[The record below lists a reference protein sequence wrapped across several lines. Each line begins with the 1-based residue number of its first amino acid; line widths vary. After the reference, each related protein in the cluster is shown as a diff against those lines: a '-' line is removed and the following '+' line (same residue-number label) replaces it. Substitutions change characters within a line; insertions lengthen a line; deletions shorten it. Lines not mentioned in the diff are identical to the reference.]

1 MRTSGDWSA
10 GDAAGFCLVEA
21 AVGTFAT
28 GDVLTWVGAMV
39 GTDMLS
45 VVSAVEEQS
54 IRWADNAHF
63 RFDNH
68 NFYGLAELERMYAV
82 SGTDYGWE
90 FDGTLWTPLITA
102 TANDTPTWVA
112 VHQEHVFLGYP
123 GGSVQHSGLGEAV
136 NFEAI
141 EGAVEIG
148 GGEEITGF
156 LSGYRNSFFIF
167 GRNQTLILQGTDA
180 ATWRLFVFDR
190 EAGAMANSVQLLD
203 EPTTYD
209 DRGIRG
215 VTAVDAYGDFT
226 VASSSGPIRPLLDR
240 KRRAGALPIA
250 SCRVRAKSQYR
261 LWFDDGDCIVM
272 TFNTSM
278 RGKVY
283 KNFTPSRF
291 ELEAADGTT
300 SIARVTHV
308 ASVEDDDGR
317 EVIFF
322 AIRGSG
328 YIYQMD
334 RGINFDGG
342 QVRAIMQ
349 MPFNDFGKPHIVKRF
364 RKMQVECDA
373 VDVSRFRVAADFDDG
388 KQFGQRTGRDF
399 EVSTRGGRWSEVN
412 WSDFRWSAIP
422 QQLAEI
428 RISGRGRN
436 IAPLIYSRGN
446 DIPPYVIAGMTVLYE
461 DRKVQR

>member
-1 MRTSGDWSA
+1 MD
-10 GDAAGFCLVEA
+10 
-21 AVGTFAT
+21 
-28 GDVLTWVGAMV
+28 
-39 GTDMLS
+39 GTDSIS

-54 IRWADNAHF
+54 IAWGAAAHC
-63 RFDNH
+63 RFDNY
-68 NFYGLAELERMYAV
+68 NFYGQADLERMYMV

-90 FDGTLWTPLITA
+90 FDGALWTPLITGI
-102 TANDTPTWVA
+102 TNDAPTWVA

-123 GGSVQHSGLGEAV
+123 GGSIIHSGLGEAV

-141 EGAVEIG
+141 EGAVEIAG
-148 GGEEITGF
+148 GDEITGF

-167 GRNQTLILQGTDA
+167 SRNQTLILQGTDA

-190 EAGAMANSVQLLD
+190 EAGAMANTVQLLD
-203 EPTTYD
+203 EPTAYD

-215 VTAVDAYGDFT
+215 ITAVDAYGDFS
-226 VASSSGPIRPLLDR
+226 VASSSGKIRPMLDR
-240 KRRAGALPIA
+240 KRAAGTLPLA

-261 LWFDDGDCIVM
+261 LWFDDGDCIAQS
-272 TFNTSM
+272 FNMSA
-278 RGKVY
+278 RGRVY
-283 KNFTPSRF
+283 RNFTLSRF

-300 SIARVTHV
+300 SIARVSHV

-322 AIRGSG
+322 AIRGSA
-328 YIYQMD
+328 YVYQMD

-349 MPFNDFGKPHIVKRF
+349 FPYNDFGKPSIVKRF
-364 RKMQVECDA
+364 RKLQVECDA

-388 KQFGQRTGRDF
+388 TQFGARTGRDF
-399 EVSTRGGRWSEVN
+399 EVSGRGGRWSEVN
-412 WSDFRWSAIP
+412 WSEFRWSATP
-422 QQLAEI
+422 SQLAEI
-428 RISGRGRN
+428 RLSGRGRN
-436 IAPLIYSRGN
+436 IAPLLYSRGN
-446 DIPPYVIAGMTVLYE
+446 DIPPYVISGMTVLYE